1 MKKLLIPAILAVLAA
16 GFAFGAGTEEAVEG
30 RADALSAVGFNET
43 GYPIVDQEVTMS
55 VGLWQ
60 PPQSTKEPEEYPWLI
75 ELAQLTNVL
84 VDYQFLGSG
93 QEAQQTVNLHVASG
107 EMLDLYGQWVYEQ
120 GQVLQWAADG
130 QVMYLDEL
138 IEDYSPNLATILDG
152 FPEARNAVID
162 FETDQIVFTPIVGLP
177 HRFAHG
183 IPVIA
188 AEWLDRLGMEMPG
201 TADELLDVLRA
212 FRDQDANGNGD
223 PDDEIPA
230 MFNLGNPSW
239 WGGQRTPGYVASYF
253 FQIPMGT
260 RAIVQDGAIVPW
272 YRHENAQDFVAF
284 LATLYQEDLIPE
296 DSLSIDNPSYNA
308 RAAEGNVGLVHNWT
322 TRHTLN
328 NDRAYDQ
335 YVWFFPDEASGGFYH
350 RFQVDGF
357 VQPAWFMSAS
367 AEHPEIAMRW
377 LDTIYSKEHGK
388 RIAQGPGEYVDD
400 EMTLWR
406 TEAPPEGVSAG
417 EYRNNTFV
425 PKNAFPDFQYPGDF
439 IDVTPGSEWE
449 YHAYHREVAQRGL
462 VPDQVGPT
470 RLWPI
475 SAEENNRYT
484 PLLQEVNAYLETE
497 IASMIF
503 EGDVSDER
511 WQNFQDELM
520 RLGLDEMMEID
531 ATVYQ
536 RALDAGYNPVVTE
549 SAVFQEALNLNIDV
563 LPGFMELG
571 QPEW

>member
-1 MKKLLIPAILAVLAA
+1 MKKLLMLLSLTLFVAAVAFAA
-16 GFAFGAGTEEAVEG
+16 GSQDSAGGGE
-30 RADALSAVGFNET
+30 DALEAIGFNET
-43 GYPIVDQEVTMS
+43 GYPIVDEEVVMT

-60 PPQSTKEPEEYPWLI
+60 PPQSTREPEEYPWLI
-75 ELAQLTNVL
+75 ELAELTNVL

-93 QEAQQTVNLHVASG
+93 NDAMQTVNLQVASG
-107 EMLDLYGQWVYEQ
+107 EMLDLYGQWVYDQ

-138 IEDYSPNLATILDG
+138 IEDHSPNLARLVEG
-152 FPEARNAVID
+152 YPEARNAVID
-162 FETDQIVFTPIVGLP
+162 FETGQVVFTPIVNSP
-177 HRFAHG
+177 HRFANG

-188 AEWLDRLGMEMPG
+188 AEWLDRLGMDMPG

-212 FRDQDANGNGD
+212 FRDEDANGNGD

-230 MFNLGNPSW
+230 MFTLSNPAGW
-239 WGGQRTPGYVASYF
+239 ANQRQPGYIAAYF

-260 RAIVQDGAIVPW
+260 RAVVEDGATIPW
-272 YRHENAQDFVAF
+272 FRHENAQDFVAF

-296 DSLSIDNPSYNA
+296 DSLSIDNGSYNA
-308 RAAEGNVGLVHNWT
+308 RAAEGNVGLVNNFT
-322 TRHTLN
+322 TYHALGS
-328 NDRAYDQ
+328 DRAYDQ
-335 YVWFFPDEASGGFYH
+335 YVWFFPGEETGGFYP
-350 RFQVDGF
+350 RFQIDGF
-357 VQPAWFMSAS
+357 VQPGWFMSAS
-367 AEHPEIAMRW
+367 VEYPEVAMRW

-388 RIAQGPGEYVDD
+388 RIVSGPGEYVDE

-406 TEAPPEGVSAG
+406 QEPSPDGMSNA
-417 EYRNNTFV
+417 EYRNNVYV
-425 PKNAFPDFQYPGDF
+425 PANAFPNFEYPGDF
-439 IDVTPGSEWE
+439 IDITAGAGWE
-449 YHAYHREVAQRGL
+449 FHAYHKEVAQRGL

-475 SAEENNRYT
+475 SSEENNRYT

-511 WQNFQDELM
+511 WQNFQEELM

-531 ATVYQ
+531 AAVYQ
-536 RALDAGYNPVVTE
+536 RALDAGYNPNVGE
-549 SAVFQEALNLNIDV
+549 SAVLQAARELNIDV